1 MYGASGI
8 GYSPYQNF
16 GALSGG
22 QGIGSTPSQS
32 VGAIP
37 TDAVSSPQATSG
49 RGGSFAQQ
57 IGQYISQVNDMQVAA
72 DNSAKGLVLGD
83 VRSMHA
89 VMIAG
94 EEANLALSTVLQARN
109 KALDAYH
116 EIMRMQV

>member
-1 MYGASGI
+1 MYAASGI
-8 GYSPYQNF
+8 GFSPYQSF
-16 GALSGG
+16 GAMQG
-22 QGIGSTPSQS
+22 QGLSSSPGQS

-37 TDAVSSPQATSG
+37 TDAVSSTRPTGSG
-49 RGGSFAQQ
+49 TSFAQQ
-57 IGQYISQVNDMQVAA
+57 VGQYLNQVNDMQLAA
-72 DNSAKGLVLGD
+72 DSSAKGLVLGD